1 MARRYGGRE
10 GNLRMNA
17 LWCLLLTV
25 AFELLAC
32 LFHFGLGMRSTRD
45 TRWLRTLTFGLRIHH
60 GYLGLLLVVLA
71 FIWRSRSWRR
81 WFLIV
86 GTALV
91 LSDLA
96 HHFLVLWPITGQSDF
111 DLFYPD

>member
-1 MARRYGGRE
+1 MRRHGGTR
-10 GNLRMNA
+10 GGSLGWDA
-17 LWCLLLTV
+17 AWCLALTA

-60 GYLGLLLVVLA
+60 GYFGLLLVVLA
-71 FIWRSRSWRR
+71 FYYRSRSWRS
-81 WFLIV
+81 WFLII

-111 DLFYPD
+111 DLFYPE

>member
-1 MARRYGGRE
+1 MRRYDGRR
-10 GNLRMNA
+10 GARIGRDA
-17 LWCLLLTV
+17 LWCLALTA

-60 GYLGLLLVVLA
+60 GYPGLLLVFLA
-71 FIWRSRSWRR
+71 FFCRNRLWRR

-91 LSDLA
+91 LSDLT
-96 HHFLVLWPITGQSDF
+96 HHFLVLLPITGHSDF